1 MDARWVECL
10 AEAFYV
16 VRHDGNGK
24 SRLAP
29 LMAGTV
35 VVKIDQAFGLG
46 VGVIVGCDVA
56 WRARGGWVWYGKIV
70 VMEVLDVSLADY
82 F

>member
-24 SRLAP
+24 SRLDP

-46 VGVIVGCDVA
+46 AGVVVRCESDWGV
-56 WRARGGWVWYGKIV
+56 RGWLVWDGKHL
-70 VMEVLDVSLADY
+70 VMEVFDFPLAEQ